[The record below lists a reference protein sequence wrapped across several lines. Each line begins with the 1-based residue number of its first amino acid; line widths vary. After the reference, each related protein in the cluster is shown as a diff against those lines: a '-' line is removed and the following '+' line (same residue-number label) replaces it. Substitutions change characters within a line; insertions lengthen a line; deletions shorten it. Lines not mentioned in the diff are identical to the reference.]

1 MKCMRKTAGCPST
14 VYKPNP
20 KISKQLNTTPVLARI
35 QKYRRNWLQHKNITT
50 LNRLPRI
57 IKKMQT
63 KKQKELGEITEGN
76 SACETGTDQQVAQ
89 VDNYD
94 DDDDGDDEYQGQS
107 VRV

>member
-1 MKCMRKTAGCPST
+1 
-14 VYKPNP
+14 
-20 KISKQLNTTPVLARI
+20 
-35 QKYRRNWLQHKNITT
+35 
-50 LNRLPRI
+50 
-57 IKKMQT
+57 MQT